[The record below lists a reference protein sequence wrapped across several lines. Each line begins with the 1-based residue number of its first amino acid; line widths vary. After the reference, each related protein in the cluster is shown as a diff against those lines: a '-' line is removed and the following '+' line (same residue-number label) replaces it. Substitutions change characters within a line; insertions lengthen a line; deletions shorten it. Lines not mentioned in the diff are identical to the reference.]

1 MDFFFSVGLPAHL
14 ITSCFHT
21 PIVFLWV
28 QMFVHS
34 KLRTQHQVSFL
45 LMWASYSLAFNQR
58 WEKKVG
64 LIIVLNS
71 SKEMSNYS
79 SGFEFWGVGDLVGFV
94 LFGFFV
100 FPLNLLVTFE
110 LKYHSCGTLLWASS
124 SFSFLRILTVFLLFE
139 NSDNCVWLDL
149 AECCEQEI
157 CSLVLDVEQAILHK
171 SRYFLM
177 VIFTFI
183 NCEGTY

>member
-1 MDFFFSVGLPAHL
+1 MDFFFFCWASSSSDNFLFSHTNCIFMSANVCTFKAEDT
-14 ITSCFHT
+14 TSS
-21 PIVFLWV
+21 LL
-28 QMFVHS
+28 FVN
-34 KLRTQHQVSFL
+34 VSFVL
-45 LMWASYSLAFNQR
+45 VSIQSEWLKR

-79 SGFEFWGVGDLVGFV
+79 SSFEFWGVGDLVVFV

-100 FPLNLLVTFE
+100 SPLYLLVTFE
-110 LKYHSCGTLLWASS
+110 LKYHSCGALLWASS
-124 SFSFLRILTVFLLFE
+124 SFSFLHILTVFLLFE
-139 NSDNCVWLDL
+139 NSDNCIWLDL

-171 SRYFLM
+171 SRYF
-177 VIFTFI
+177 
-183 NCEGTY
+183 